1 MFPSSFQTV
10 VKVGD
15 NPIQEIRL
23 EAESPDK
30 INISFKEGDPEPTNL
45 AIFEAVKNLDML
57 ACFFASSLFPEI
69 PKTDES
75 NEEETQQEL
84 PL

>member
-15 NPIQEIRL
+15 NAIQEIRL

-30 INISFKEGDPEPTNL
+30 INISFKEGDPAPTNL
-45 AIFEAVKNLDML
+45 AIFEAVKNLDMIASFL
-57 ACFFASSLFPEI
+57 ASSLFPEP